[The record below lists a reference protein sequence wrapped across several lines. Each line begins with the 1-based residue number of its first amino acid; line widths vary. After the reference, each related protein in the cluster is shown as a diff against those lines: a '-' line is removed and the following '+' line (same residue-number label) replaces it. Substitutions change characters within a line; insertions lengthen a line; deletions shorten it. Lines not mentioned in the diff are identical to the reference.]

1 MSEERG
7 KTMTNVNRI
16 VAESNKVVR
25 YINGNSIAEVY
36 AKQEAHS
43 AGVYISLTGIPE
55 AICVARFNYGMKET
69 SSVAITMQAA
79 KLMAEI
85 IFLFSAGGSSAVPEE
100 LSHKL
105 LQEMAHEEPKNCIFV
120 DDETNTL
127 ATRFMSSS
135 KTRMPEKYIR
145 AKLSKYGLQ
154 TSRITAFYI
163 WFTAICLISLSLC
176 HSPILERLCFSRKQK
191 H

>member
-16 VAESNKVVR
+16 VAENNKVVR
-25 YINGNSIAEVY
+25 YINGNSIAETY

-43 AGVYISLTGIPE
+43 AGVYISLTGNPE

-100 LSHKL
+100 LSHKQAIFL
-105 LQEMAHEEPKNCIFV
+105 KVTGNTFDEAEKMAHEWLMNFSDKH
-120 DDETNTL
+120 
-127 ATRFMSSS
+127 
-135 KTRMPEKYIR
+135 
-145 AKLSKYGLQ
+145 KL
-154 TSRITAFYI
+154 
-163 WFTAICLISLSLC
+163 
-176 HSPILERLCFSRKQK
+176 HSVK
-191 H
+191 

>member
-85 IFLFSAGGSSAVPEE
+85 IFLFSAGGSSAV
-100 LSHKL
+100 
-105 LQEMAHEEPKNCIFV
+105 QKNC
-120 DDETNTL
+120 
-127 ATRFMSSS
+127 
-135 KTRMPEKYIR
+135 P
-145 AKLSKYGLQ
+145 
-154 TSRITAFYI
+154 TSCCRKWYMKSRRTAFLLMMKQI
-163 WFTAICLISLSLC
+163 LC
-176 HSPILERLCFSRKQK
+176 IL
-191 H
+191 

>member
-1 MSEERG
+1 
-7 KTMTNVNRI
+7 MTNVNRI

-25 YINGNSIAEVY
+25 YINGNSIAETY

-43 AGVYISLTGIPE
+43 ASVYISLTGNPE

-85 IFLFSAGGSSAVPEE
+85 IFLFSAGGSSAV

-105 LQEMAHEEPKNCIFV
+105 LREMVHEEPKNCIFV

-127 ATRFMSSS
+127 HTL
-135 KTRMPEKYIR
+135 
-145 AKLSKYGLQ
+145 KLSNFLC
-154 TSRITAFYI
+154 RFLVVPNNEDFLAR
-163 WFTAICLISLSLC
+163 LSMLVK
-176 HSPILERLCFSRKQK
+176 IKNGIKEA
-191 H
+191 

>member
-105 LQEMAHEEPKNCIFV
+105 LQEMAHEEPKNCI
-120 DDETNTL
+120 L
-127 ATRFMSSS
+127 LMM
-135 KTRMPEKYIR
+135 KQI
-145 AKLSKYGLQ
+145 
-154 TSRITAFYI
+154 
-163 WFTAICLISLSLC
+163 LC
-176 HSPILERLCFSRKQK
+176 IL
-191 H
+191 

>member
-105 LQEMAHEEPKNCIFV
+105 LQEMVHEEPKNCIF
-120 DDETNTL
+120 
-127 ATRFMSSS
+127 
-135 KTRMPEKYIR
+135 
-145 AKLSKYGLQ
+145 
-154 TSRITAFYI
+154 
-163 WFTAICLISLSLC
+163 C
-176 HSPILERLCFSRKQK
+176 
-191 H
+191 

>member
-16 VAESNKVVR
+16 VVESNKVVR

-43 AGVYISLTGIPE
+43 AGVYISLAGIPE

-105 LQEMAHEEPKNCIFV
+105 L
-120 DDETNTL
+120 L
-127 ATRFMSSS
+127 AT
-135 KTRMPEKYIR
+135 TN
-145 AKLSKYGLQ
+145 
-154 TSRITAFYI
+154 
-163 WFTAICLISLSLC
+163 
-176 HSPILERLCFSRKQK
+176 
-191 H
+191 

>member
-55 AICVARFNYGMKET
+55 AICVARFNYGIKET

-105 LQEMAHEEPKNCIFV
+105 LQEMVHEEPKNCIFV

-127 ATRFMSSS
+127 HTL
-135 KTRMPEKYIR
+135 
-145 AKLSKYGLQ
+145 KLSN
-154 TSRITAFYI
+154 F
-163 WFTAICLISLSLC
+163 ICRFLVVPNNEDFLAHLSMLVK
-176 HSPILERLCFSRKQK
+176 IKKGIKEA
-191 H
+191 

>member
-85 IFLFSAGGSSAVPEE
+85 IFLFD
-100 LSHKL
+100 
-105 LQEMAHEEPKNCIFV
+105 N
-120 DDETNTL
+120 
-127 ATRFMSSS
+127 
-135 KTRMPEKYIR
+135 
-145 AKLSKYGLQ
+145 
-154 TSRITAFYI
+154 
-163 WFTAICLISLSLC
+163 
-176 HSPILERLCFSRKQK
+176 
-191 H
+191 